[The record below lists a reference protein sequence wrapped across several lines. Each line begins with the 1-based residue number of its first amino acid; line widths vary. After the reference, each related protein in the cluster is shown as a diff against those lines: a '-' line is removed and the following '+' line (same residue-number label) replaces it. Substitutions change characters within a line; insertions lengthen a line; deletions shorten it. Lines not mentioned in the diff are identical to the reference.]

1 MILAAST
8 SLLGWWTRIKMQ
20 VSSIKGMKFPIGI
33 TTQGREIICMV
44 SETDNKMIHRL
55 YVCGG

>member
-1 MILAAST
+1 
-8 SLLGWWTRIKMQ
+8 MQ